1 MSTDPSQPG
10 RREVLLG
17 AGAALALGLAGRGL
31 AAASSPS
38 SQERR
43 MSTLVIRNA
52 RITTLDPAQPHAQA
66 LAVQD
71 GRIVAVGSDD
81 EIMRGWAA
89 EATII
94 DAQGRRLVPG
104 LQIRDGA
111 RG

>member
-52 RITTLDPAQPHAQA
+52 RITTLDPGTTACTGA
-66 LAVQD
+66 
-71 GRIVAVGSDD
+71 GRA
-81 EIMRGWAA
+81 
-89 EATII
+89 
-94 DAQGRRLVPG
+94 GRAHRRRR
-104 LQIRDGA
+104 QR
-111 RG
+111 